1 MPYSVNELKTE
12 YNHISIS
19 EAPPE
24 VKNAIEKLKTE
35 KAEDAV
41 DLIRMMLI
49 LTLIGG
55 DNQLAEKINA
65 SQYKSLSLCFSHI
78 KDWAKKRAIIGCAA
92 IDHEEVLSE
101 AIHYYVDVEDAAP
114 PVPKQKAALSKSNN
128 APSLF
133 EAKTAS
139 QPLPGLPKASAIHKK
154 QHTTNNTSQKA
165 SEENRLIS
173 LF

>member
-1 MPYSVNELKTE
+1 MILNGK

-19 EAPPE
+19 EAQPE

-35 KAEDAV
+35 KAEDAI
-41 DLIRMMLI
+41 DLIRMMLV

-78 KDWAKKRAIIGCAA
+78 KDWAKKRAIKGCAA

-101 AIHYYVDVEDAAP
+101 AIHYYIDVEDAAP
-114 PVPKQKAALSKSNN
+114 PVPKQNSALSKSNN
-128 APSLF
+128 TPSLF
-133 EAKTAS
+133 DAS
-139 QPLPGLPKASAIHKK
+139 QTLPALHKASAIHKK

>member
-1 MPYSVNELKTE
+1 MPYSINERKTE

-35 KAEDAV
+35 KAEDAI
-41 DLIRMMLI
+41 DLIRMMLV

-78 KDWAKKRAIIGCAA
+78 KDWAKKRAIKGCAA

-101 AIHYYVDVEDAAP
+101 AIHYYIDVEDAAP
-114 PVPKQKAALSKSNN
+114 PVPKQNSALSKSNN
-128 APSLF
+128 TPSLF
-133 EAKTAS
+133 DAS
-139 QPLPGLPKASAIHKK
+139 QTLPALHKASAIHKK

>member
-1 MPYSVNELKTE
+1 MPYSVNELETE

-78 KDWAKKRAIIGCAA
+78 KDWAKKKAIKGCAA

-101 AIHYYVDVEDAAP
+101 AIHYYIDVEDAAP
-114 PVPKQKAALSKSNN
+114 PVPKQNSALSKSNN
-128 APSLF
+128 TPSLF
-133 EAKTAS
+133 DAS
-139 QPLPGLPKASAIHKK
+139 QTLPALPKASAIHKK

>member
-1 MPYSVNELKTE
+1 MTYSIAELKKE
-12 YNHISIS
+12 YDSIAID
-19 EAPPE
+19 EATPE
-24 VKNAIEKLKTE
+24 IKNAIEKLK
-35 KAEDAV
+35 AESAENVV
-41 DLIRMMLI
+41 DLIRMMLV
-49 LTLIGG
+49 LTLVNG

-65 SQYKSLSLCFSHI
+65 SHYKSLSLCFSHI
-78 KDWAKKRAIIGCAA
+78 KDWAKKKAIKGCAA

-114 PVPKQKAALSKSNN
+114 PVPKQNAALSKSNN

-133 EAKTAS
+133 DAS
-139 QPLPGLPKASAIHKK
+139 QTLPALPKASAIHKK

-165 SEENRLIS
+165 SEKNKLIS

>member
-19 EAPPE
+19 EATPE

-41 DLIRMMLI
+41 DLIRMMLV

-78 KDWAKKRAIIGCAA
+78 KDWAKKRAIKGCAA

-101 AIHYYVDVEDAAP
+101 AIHYYIDVEDAAP
-114 PVPKQKAALSKSNN
+114 PVPKQNSALFQQQRHLFHHLRHTSDIVHHLLHC
-128 APSLF
+128 SL
-133 EAKTAS
+133 
-139 QPLPGLPKASAIHKK
+139 LPIC
-154 QHTTNNTSQKA
+154 Q
-165 SEENRLIS
+165 IS
-173 LF
+173 REL